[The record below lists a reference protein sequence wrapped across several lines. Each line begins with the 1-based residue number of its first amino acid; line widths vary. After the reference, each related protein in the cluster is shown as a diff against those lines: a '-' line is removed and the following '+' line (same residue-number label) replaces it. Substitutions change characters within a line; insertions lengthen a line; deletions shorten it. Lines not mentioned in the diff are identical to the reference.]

1 MSRPRSATSH
11 RKVIAAA
18 LALVSERGVDGAS
31 MDAIAE
37 ASRVSKATIY
47 KHWKDKD
54 ALLLEMM
61 AEIAGVRARP
71 AFNSG
76 NTRAD
81 IVAVLAYQPKD
92 NAELKDRLMPHLM
105 AYSARNPSF
114 GRAWRQTVMEPPRQE
129 LRHLLQ
135 LGIERGQLWP
145 KLDLELSLALL
156 LGPLVYWHVFRRN
169 GNGAPVDKNT
179 TPPAKATPARSGR
192 FAWVSPSAV
201 VVRRLAES
209 VVDAF
214 WRAYGIQSEAAASRT
229 SLVTRARKPGVS
241 TAAN

>member
-18 LALVSERGVDGAS
+18 LALVSERGVEGAS

-37 ASRVSKATIY
+37 ASGVSKATIY

-61 AEIAGVRARP
+61 AEVAGVHARP
-71 AFNSG
+71 TFNSG
-76 NTRAD
+76 DTRAD

-135 LGIERGQLWP
+135 LGIERRQLWP

-169 GNGAPVDKNT
+169 GYGARVDKDATLRAT
-179 TPPAKATPARSGR
+179 TTPARSGR
-192 FAWVSPSAV
+192 FAWVSPSAA
-201 VVRRLAES
+201 VVRRLAER

-214 WRAYGIQSEAAASRT
+214 WRAYGIPCETSAGRT
-229 SLVTRARKPGVS
+229 AFVVRARKPGQS